1 MNHGLLYVKMNQ
13 MWFGNI
19 NQEIKL
25 SEGIIITFLVG
36 VKKEYL
42 TTHSANV

>member
-1 MNHGLLYVKMNQ
+1 MVEPNVDLY
-13 MWFGNI
+13 I

-25 SEGIIITFLVG
+25 KGIIITFLAG

-42 TTHSANV
+42 TTQTAKA

>member
-1 MNHGLLYVKMNQ
+1 MVEPNVVLCI
-13 MWFGNI
+13 I

-25 SEGIIITFLVG
+25 KGIIITFLAG

-42 TTHSANV
+42 TTQTAKA